1 MIYSVIEHNLLNSA
15 AKVEVIKT
23 SHLVKNASVLFGSL
37 RRSQIFKP
45 GKNLD
50 ANVKESHLRCL
61 QLIKALKVYGDWL
74 WACKNRE
81 PVDIKFLNE
90 TFPDR

>member
-1 MIYSVIEHNLLNSA
+1 MIYSVIEHNLLNLA

-23 SHLVKNASVLFGSL
+23 SQK
-37 RRSQIFKP
+37 
-45 GKNLD
+45 
-50 ANVKESHLRCL
+50 SHLRCL

-81 PVDIKFLNE
+81 PVDINPALA
-90 TFPDR
+90 PWGQYDPRLIG